1 MLEHA
6 VHSFAMLL
14 VASCEACTAT
24 MCEMRVVSAVME
36 SDLDL
41 TEGLA
46 SRKIHELTHGQPKR
60 WARKVRRAVCGPGL
74 ASPCSMLRS
83 IQSFPSGQDSTPR
96 SSLRCNY

>member
-41 TEGLA
+41 TEQA
-46 SRKIHELTHGQPKR
+46 WHPAKFMS
-60 WARKVRRAVCGPGL
+60 
-74 ASPCSMLRS
+74 
-83 IQSFPSGQDSTPR
+83 
-96 SSLRCNY
+96 